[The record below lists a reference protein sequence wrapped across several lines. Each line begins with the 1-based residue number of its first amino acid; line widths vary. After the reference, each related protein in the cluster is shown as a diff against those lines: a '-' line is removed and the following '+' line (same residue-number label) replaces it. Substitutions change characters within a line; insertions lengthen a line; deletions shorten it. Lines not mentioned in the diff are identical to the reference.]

1 VQLNYHTIYEVTTT
15 SNSPWRIGLA
25 FIVCAI
31 ALIWWRR
38 SMRAKGAIRHWM
50 MRALVLI
57 VAAAAIFIA
66 TYEPSSRGQL
76 RDVLDKGQYQTVQG
90 VISDYTVADPAKKAP
105 EHFTVQSADAA
116 HYTFIMRSNSPGF
129 HETQASG
136 SPLKAGECVR
146 LAVVGGAIGR
156 VELADQRQASGCIP

>member
-1 VQLNYHTIYEVTTT
+1 MQVNYHTIYEVATTA
-15 SNSPWRIGLA
+15 NSPWRLGLA
-25 FIVCAI
+25 FLVVAI

-38 SMRAKGAIRHWM
+38 SLRAQGAVRHWIL
-50 MRALVLI
+50 RAAILI
-57 VAAAAIFIA
+57 VAAAVIFVA
-66 TYEPSSRGQL
+66 TYEPSSRAQL
-76 RDVLDKGQYQTVQG
+76 REVMDKGSYQTVQG
-90 VISDYTVADPAKKAP
+90 VISDYTVADPAKKIP
-105 EHFTVQSADAA
+105 EHFTVQSSDAA

-156 VELADQRQASGCIP
+156 VELADHC